1 MLNSIHLL
9 FSNRNNLTVDLTH
22 QRDRSFGK
30 IFYSRDLNKRY
41 IRFIRVG
48 IIILCVN
55 TNHLNNKIMLR
66 YAIIFFVIALVA
78 AAFGFGGIAEGAASI
93 AKFLFYIFVVLFV
106 LTLLFGSMIFKK

>member
-1 MLNSIHLL
+1 
-9 FSNRNNLTVDLTH
+9 
-22 QRDRSFGK
+22 
-30 IFYSRDLNKRY
+30 
-41 IRFIRVG
+41 
-48 IIILCVN
+48 
-55 TNHLNNKIMLR
+55 MLR